1 MFKTLNIRESTIH
14 WHLKKKKKEKK
25 RNQNKIK
32 VESIQVTKWYNKNE

>member
-14 WHLKKKKKEKK
+14 WHLKKKEKK